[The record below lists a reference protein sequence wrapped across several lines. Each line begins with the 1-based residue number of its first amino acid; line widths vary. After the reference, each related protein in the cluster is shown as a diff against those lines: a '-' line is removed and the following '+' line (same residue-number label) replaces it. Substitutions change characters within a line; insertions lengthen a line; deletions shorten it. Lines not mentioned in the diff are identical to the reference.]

1 MAEDANREPAR
12 VIFDFQFSISDL
24 YNEQRRVKAQDQI
37 IMKPYLKIIGIM
49 AMLVGLLGCVSMQD
63 SSEVTQQQE
72 DMLLLNEDLNRA
84 KGQLETLE
92 MEYQR
97 LLHELDAMQGA
108 AENSKGTTS
117 STQARIDELERRL
130 SVLEGARA
138 KDRQAIVDQLSG
150 KMVDI
155 MGDRT
160 TGKSSPK
167 SKSAATK
174 ASTTSTTGYEHVI
187 KEGDTL
193 SAIATAY
200 KVKISAIVEANK
212 LQSPDSLRAG
222 QKLFIPQP

>member
-1 MAEDANREPAR
+1 
-12 VIFDFQFSISDL
+12 
-24 YNEQRRVKAQDQI
+24 
-37 IMKPYLKIIGIM
+37 MKQYLKIIGIM
-49 AMLVGLLGCVSMQD
+49 AMLAGLSGCVTMQD

-72 DMLLLNEDLNRA
+72 DMLLLKEDLNRT
-84 KGQLETLE
+84 KGRLETLE

-97 LLHELDAMQGA
+97 LMRGLDAMQGA
-108 AENSKGTTS
+108 ANSSKGETS
-117 STQARIDELERRL
+117 ATQARLEEIDRRL
-130 SVLEGARA
+130 NTIEGARV

-150 KMVDI
+150 KMADI

-167 SKSAATK
+167 SKSLTTRAS
-174 ASTTSTTGYEHVI
+174 ASTTGMTGYEHVV

-200 KVKISAIVEANK
+200 KVKTGAIVEANK
-212 LQSPDSLRAG
+212 LQSPYTLRTG

>member
-1 MAEDANREPAR
+1 MK
-12 VIFDFQFSISDL
+12 SIS
-24 YNEQRRVKAQDQI
+24 I
-37 IMKPYLKIIGIM
+37 ITTCAALLCIGT
-49 AMLVGLLGCVSMQD
+49 GCVTMQD
-63 SSEVTQQQE
+63 SSEATQQQE
-72 DMLLLNEDLNRA
+72 NMLLLKEDLNRT
-84 KGQLETLE
+84 KGKLESLE

-97 LLHELDAMQGA
+97 LLRELDAMQGA
-108 AENSKGTTS
+108 ANSSKGETS

-150 KMVDI
+150 KMADI

-160 TGKSSPK
+160 TGKSSQK

-174 ASTTSTTGYEHVI
+174 AGTSTTGMTGYEHVV

-193 SAIATAY
+193 SAIASAY
-200 KVKISAIVEANK
+200 KVKTSAIVEANK
-212 LQSPDSLRAG
+212 LQSPYTLRTG

>member
-1 MAEDANREPAR
+1 
-12 VIFDFQFSISDL
+12 
-24 YNEQRRVKAQDQI
+24 
-37 IMKPYLKIIGIM
+37 MKSRLTITTCVALLFIG
-49 AMLVGLLGCVSMQD
+49 AGCATMQD

-72 DMLLLNEDLNRA
+72 DMLLLKEDLNRT
-84 KGQLETLE
+84 KGKLETME

-97 LLHELDAMQGA
+97 LLRELDAMQGA
-108 AENSKGTTS
+108 AASSKGATS

-130 SVLEGARA
+130 NVLEGART

-150 KMVDI
+150 KMADI

-160 TGKSSPK
+160 TGKSSQK

-174 ASTTSTTGYEHVI
+174 ASTTGMTGYEHVV

-200 KVKISAIVEANK
+200 KVKTGAIVEANK
-212 LQSPDSLRAG
+212 LQSPYTLRTG

>member
-1 MAEDANREPAR
+1 MK
-12 VIFDFQFSISDL
+12 SIL
-24 YNEQRRVKAQDQI
+24 I
-37 IMKPYLKIIGIM
+37 ITTCVALLFIGT
-49 AMLVGLLGCVSMQD
+49 GCATMQD
-63 SSEVTQQQE
+63 SSEATQQQE
-72 DMLLLNEDLNRA
+72 DMLLLKEELNRT
-84 KGQLETLE
+84 KGKLETLE

-108 AENSKGTTS
+108 AVSSKGATS

-130 SVLEGARA
+130 NVLEGART

-150 KMVDI
+150 KMADI

-160 TGKSSPK
+160 TGKSSQK
-167 SKSAATK
+167 NKSAATK
-174 ASTTSTTGYEHVI
+174 ANASTTGMTGYEHVV

-200 KVKISAIVEANK
+200 KVKTSAIVEANK
-212 LQSPDSLRAG
+212 LQSPYTLRTG

>member
-1 MAEDANREPAR
+1 
-12 VIFDFQFSISDL
+12 
-24 YNEQRRVKAQDQI
+24 
-37 IMKPYLKIIGIM
+37 MKQYLKIIGIM
-49 AMLVGLLGCVSMQD
+49 TILANLLGCASMQD

-72 DMLLLNEDLNRA
+72 NMLLLKEDLNRT
-84 KGQLETLE
+84 KGKLETLE

-97 LLHELDAMQGA
+97 LLRELDTMQGTA
-108 AENSKGTTS
+108 NSSKGETS

-130 SVLEGARA
+130 SMLESART

-150 KMVDI
+150 KMADI
-155 MGDRT
+155 MGDRP

-174 ASTTSTTGYEHVI
+174 AGANTTGITGYEHVV

-200 KVKISAIVEANK
+200 KVKTSAIVEANK
-212 LQSPDSLRAG
+212 LQSPYTLRTG

>member
-1 MAEDANREPAR
+1 
-12 VIFDFQFSISDL
+12 
-24 YNEQRRVKAQDQI
+24 
-37 IMKPYLKIIGIM
+37 MKQYLKIIGIM
-49 AMLVGLLGCVSMQD
+49 AVLANLLGCVTMQD

-72 DMLLLNEDLNRA
+72 DMLLLKEDLNRT
-84 KGQLETLE
+84 KGKLETLE

-97 LLHELDAMQGA
+97 LLRELDAMQGA
-108 AENSKGTTS
+108 AASSKGATS
-117 STQARIDELERRL
+117 STQVRIDELERRL

-160 TGKSSPK
+160 TGKSSQK

-174 ASTTSTTGYEHVI
+174 ASATGMTGYEHVV

-200 KVKISAIVEANK
+200 KVKIDAIAEANK
-212 LQSPDSLRAG
+212 LQSPYTLRTG

>member
-1 MAEDANREPAR
+1 MHRT
-12 VIFDFQFSISDL
+12 IT
-24 YNEQRRVKAQDQI
+24 
-37 IMKPYLKIIGIM
+37 MKKYIGIM
-49 AMLVGLLGCVSMQD
+49 VIMATLVGLPGCATMQD

-72 DMLLLNEDLNRA
+72 DMLLIKEDLNRT
-84 KGQLETLE
+84 KGKLATLE

-108 AENSKGTTS
+108 AASSKGATS
-117 STQARIDELERRL
+117 STQARTDELERRL
-130 SVLEGARA
+130 SVLEGVRV

-150 KMVDI
+150 KMADI
-155 MGDRT
+155 MSDRT

-174 ASTTSTTGYEHVI
+174 AGAGTAGMTGYEHVV

-200 KVKISAIVEANK
+200 KVKTSAIVEANK
-212 LQSPDSLRAG
+212 LQSPYTLRTG

>member
-1 MAEDANREPAR
+1 MK
-12 VIFDFQFSISDL
+12 SIL
-24 YNEQRRVKAQDQI
+24 I
-37 IMKPYLKIIGIM
+37 IAPCLALLFIG
-49 AMLVGLLGCVSMQD
+49 AGCATMQD

-72 DMLLLNEDLNRA
+72 DMLLLKEDLNRT
-84 KGQLETLE
+84 KGKLETLE

-108 AENSKGTTS
+108 AASSKGTTS
-117 STQARIDELERRL
+117 STQTRIDELERRL
-130 SVLEGARA
+130 SVLEGART

-150 KMVDI
+150 KMADI

-160 TGKSSPK
+160 TGKSSQK

-174 ASTTSTTGYEHVI
+174 AGAGTTGTTGYEHVV

-200 KVKISAIVEANK
+200 KVKTSAIVEANK
-212 LQSPDSLRAG
+212 LQSPYTLRTG

>member
-1 MAEDANREPAR
+1 
-12 VIFDFQFSISDL
+12 
-24 YNEQRRVKAQDQI
+24 
-37 IMKPYLKIIGIM
+37 MKQYLKIIGIM
-49 AMLVGLLGCVSMQD
+49 AMLAGLSGCVTMQD

-72 DMLLLNEDLNRA
+72 DMLLLKEDLNRT
-84 KGQLETLE
+84 KGKLETME

-97 LLHELDAMQGA
+97 LLRELDAMQGA
-108 AENSKGTTS
+108 AVSSKGATS

-155 MGDRT
+155 MGDRP
-160 TGKSSPK
+160 TGKSSQK
-167 SKSAATK
+167 SKAGSTK
-174 ASTTSTTGYEHVI
+174 AGAGTTGTTGYEHVV

-193 SAIATAY
+193 SAIAAAY
-200 KVKISAIVEANK
+200 KVKTSAIVEANK
-212 LQSPDSLRAG
+212 LQSPYTLRTG

>member
-1 MAEDANREPAR
+1 MK
-12 VIFDFQFSISDL
+12 SIL
-24 YNEQRRVKAQDQI
+24 I
-37 IMKPYLKIIGIM
+37 ITACIALLFIGT
-49 AMLVGLLGCVSMQD
+49 GCVAMQD

-72 DMLLLNEDLNRA
+72 DMLLLKEDLNRT
-84 KGQLETLE
+84 KGKLETLE

-97 LLHELDAMQGA
+97 LLHELDAMQGTA
-108 AENSKGTTS
+108 ASSKGATS

-130 SVLEGARA
+130 SVLESART

-150 KMVDI
+150 KMADI

-160 TGKSSPK
+160 TGKSSQK
-167 SKSAATK
+167 SKSVTTK
-174 ASTTSTTGYEHVI
+174 ASASTTGMTGYEHVV

-200 KVKISAIVEANK
+200 KVKTSAIVEANK
-212 LQSPDSLRAG
+212 LQSPYTLRTG